1 MDSKVNR
8 ILQQKINLLSKQEL
22 EALGQSYIGKY
33 AFVIYDRIYK
43 SSKIKSYSFDIATQ
57 NGLQSDEDWR
67 DRKKGDKTIYFTLE
81 NDEDW
86 ELVDIAVIGDTLNVR
101 DASGGGYTNLEIT
114 NLTDTKIGFSD
125 GRNFTFPISRTSMIT
140 PMLMDLGWLNG
151 TPLPQ
156 MSTQQQVSASTTTQV
171 ENANLEGDFIGEF
184 VNKNAVNLLE
194 LEKNNPQVFSI
205 VEMTLNLLNDKFG
218 GGKTVGEKVEEVFTE
233 PEIVAG
239 EKSNLIP
246 LQLITIKSNEGKV
259 DLKGQTFRT
268 WEGLNDALKSV
279 YDTSVAGYNKVTIK
293 VVFENGDYF
302 VERVY
307 VGENEYNPFVENIG
321 LYLERPFEIDGLN
334 DDLDIYQWE
343 DDFYITSQAPS
354 TEVEDEL
361 SKEKIEAQVL
371 ELQMRLINE
380 DDEERIKEL
389 QFEIDTL
396 NSLYNI

>member
-1 MDSKVNR
+1 M
-8 ILQQKINLLSKQEL
+8 
-22 EALGQSYIGKY
+22 
-33 AFVIYDRIYK
+33 
-43 SSKIKSYSFDIATQ
+43 
-57 NGLQSDEDWR
+57 
-67 DRKKGDKTIYFTLE
+67 
-81 NDEDW
+81 
-86 ELVDIAVIGDTLNVR
+86 LNVR

-156 MSTQQQVSASTTTQV
+156 MSTQQQVPAPPTTQV
-171 ENANLEGDFIGEF
+171 QNLNLQGDFIGEF

-218 GGKTVGEKVEEVFTE
+218 GGKTVGEKVEEVFAE

-246 LQLITIKSNEGKV
+246 IDSIVIRANEGKV
-259 DLKGQTFRT
+259 SLNGQTFTT
-268 WEGLNDALKSV
+268 WEGLNDALKLV
-279 YDTSVAGYNKVTIK
+279 YDTSIAGYNKVTIK
-293 VVFENGDYF
+293 VTFQNGDYF

-321 LYLERPFEIDGLN
+321 LYLERPFEIDRLN

-343 DDFYITSQAPS
+343 DDVYITSQAPI
-354 TEVEDEL
+354 TTTEDEGEL
-361 SKEKIEAQVL
+361 TKENIEAQVL